1 MREIGRKYGAGL
13 FLAAAEAG
21 ADTEIL
27 FEMRVLSGEL
37 NKAYLRLLVNPEIP
51 KSERIGLVGELL
63 DGKVQPYLANFV
75 KLMAARSLALELAD
89 AFEEYER
96 LCFEHHAIV
105 KVTVESAVPLTDLQK
120 AKLVDKLTSRT
131 GQTVEIEYEVTP
143 SLIGGMKLTYA
154 GKTVDGTVK
163 KSLGEIGTALARNVI

>member
-21 ADTEIL
+21 VDMEVLLEI
-27 FEMRVLSGEL
+27 RVLSGGL
-37 NKAYLRLLVNPEIP
+37 NKQYLRLLVNPEIS

-63 DGKVQPYLANFV
+63 DGKVHPYLANFV
-75 KLMAARSLALELAD
+75 KLMAARYLALELAD

-105 KVTVESAVPLTDLQK
+105 KVTVESAVPLTGAQK
-120 AKLVDKLTSRT
+120 EKLTDKLTRRT
-131 GQTVEIEYEVTP
+131 GKAVEIEYEVTP
-143 SLIGGMKLTYA
+143 SLIGGMKLIYA

-163 KSLGEIGTALARNVI
+163 KSLGEITTALTGTEI

>member
-1 MREIGRKYGAGL
+1 M
-13 FLAAAEAG
+13 
-21 ADTEIL
+21 DTEIL
-27 FEMRVLSGEL
+27 LEIRVLSGKL
-37 NKAYLRLLVNPEIP
+37 NKPYLRLLVNPEIP
-51 KSERIGLVGELL
+51 KSERIGLACELL

-75 KLMAARSLALELAD
+75 KLMVARSLALELAD

-96 LCFEHHAIV
+96 LYFEHQAIL

-120 AKLVDKLTSRT
+120 AKLVDKLTRRT

-163 KSLGEIGTALARNVI
+163 KSLGEITTALTGTEI